1 MTKPSDALL
10 SFPHNYGPVTNQ
22 IKADIPVLSVTQ
34 LGQHER
40 RYPAAETAKHRPQSP
55 SFLLSSKKVVFSE
68 REKLSPESKP
78 VSPSTQ
84 DAKFGSHTGNVVVRD
99 ALASGSMQDWWQ
111 SLITRSGR
119 TAIDNTMPR
128 PNFDA
133 WFRQCVLCTDMEKPL
148 AWAKATCTKV
158 VGGLNSAVF
167 HTTCTIDNFAECLLL
182 LADSQL
188 VADAFKGTDIVM
200 SHFVA
205 SLRRMTEV
213 DLTFQKKSIISMPW
227 WNKVKSAPYLPPS
240 SSPWNNVQPSRSSY
254 FDSSNSTS
262 FSLSTEWS
270 VKTSNSP
277 RSNLHNKGDNSFIPP
292 SKMLFKSIDSEHS
305 PDTSVISDFTDLDY
319 PAKSSNLSSK
329 LDAASN
335 SFSRPGSAP
344 ASRSLHVG
352 MPNSGASGNP
362 HSPQS
367 RSNSYLATKP
377 VFEMGGTK
385 LLTPVGKVTSRR
397 FVADSLMKS
406 YKENAAALVSHSK
419 LRQSSTSGEPGENTD
434 AQPKRG
440 TVRPQ
445 SARPAPKDGEL
456 ENNSSGIIFDCDTCV
471 VGIRI
476 LRIDPRSTS
485 PMFQEMR
492 LTKVDLCASFQFE
505 FKVQRSCEFFV
516 SNNRISKL
524 LVGCMQIIISPH

>member
-1 MTKPSDALL
+1 MAKSSDTLL
-10 SFPHNYGPVTNQ
+10 SFPHNYGPVISQT
-22 IKADIPVLSVTQ
+22 KVEMPVLSVTQ
-34 LGQHER
+34 LGQQER
-40 RYPAAETAKHRPQSP
+40 RHPAAEAAKHRPQSP

-68 REKLSPESKP
+68 REKLSPESKS
-78 VSPSTQ
+78 VSPSTL

-111 SLITRSGR
+111 SLIARSGR

-270 VKTSNSP
+270 VKPSSSP
-277 RSNLHNKGDNSFIPP
+277 RSVLHHKGENSFIPP
-292 SKMLFKSIDSEHS
+292 SKMLFKNLDSEES
-305 PDTSVISDFTDLDY
+305 PETSDPELLS
-319 PAKSSNLSSK
+319 KSSKMSEH
-329 LDAASN
+329 LDAGSN
-335 SFSRPGSAP
+335 TSSRPGSAP

-352 MPNSGASGNP
+352 LPSSGPPGHS
-362 HSPQS
+362 HSPQF

-385 LLTPVGKVTSRR
+385 LQTPVGKVTSRR

-419 LRQSSTSGEPGENTD
+419 LRQSSADGEPGVTPD
-434 AQPKRG
+434 AKSKKG
-440 TVRPQ
+440 SARPQ
-445 SARPAPKDGEL
+445 SARPAPLDGAL
-456 ENNSSGIIFDCDTCV
+456 ENIAPC
-471 VGIRI
+471 
-476 LRIDPRSTS
+476 
-485 PMFQEMR
+485 
-492 LTKVDLCASFQFE
+492 
-505 FKVQRSCEFFV
+505 
-516 SNNRISKL
+516 ISHR
-524 LVGCMQIIISPH
+524 MQDMT

>member
-1 MTKPSDALL
+1 MARSSDALL
-10 SFPHNYGPVTNQ
+10 SFPHSYGPVANPV
-22 IKADIPVLSVTQ
+22 KAEIAVVSVTQ
-34 LGQHER
+34 LGQQDKRFNPPSE
-40 RYPAAETAKHRPQSP
+40 AAKQRPQSP

-68 REKLSPESKP
+68 KREKLSPESKS
-78 VSPSTQ
+78 VSPSAQ

-111 SLITRSGR
+111 SLMSRSGR

-148 AWAKATCTKV
+148 AWAKATCSKV
-158 VGGLNSAVF
+158 VGGLNNAAF
-167 HTTCTIDNFAECLLL
+167 HTTCTIDNFAECLML

-188 VADAFKGTDIVM
+188 VAEAFKGTDIVM

-205 SLRRMTEV
+205 SLRRMMEV

-240 SSPWNNVQPSRSSY
+240 SSPFNNVQPSRSSY

-270 VKTSNSP
+270 VKTSSTT
-277 RSNLHNKGDNSFIPP
+277 SGSTLHRKGENSFIPP
-292 SKMLFKSIDSEHS
+292 SKMLFSKNVDSETS
-305 PDTSVISDFTDLDY
+305 PDTSVMSDYADMDF
-319 PAKSSNLSSK
+319 PGKSTQFGSQSGSESLSI
-329 LDAASN
+329 
-335 SFSRPGSAP
+335 SRPGSAP

-352 MPNSGASGNP
+352 MPSSGATGPST
-362 HSPQS
+362 SPYS
-367 RSNSYLATKP
+367 RNSSYLASKP

-385 LLTPVGKVTSRR
+385 LQTPVGKVTSRR

-406 YKENAAALVSHSK
+406 YKENTAALVAHSK
-419 LRQSSTSGEPGENTD
+419 LRENSTEGQPGVTPV
-434 AQPKRG
+434 AQPRE
-440 TVRPQ
+440 VQARPQ
-445 SARPAPKDGEL
+445 SARPAAKDGEQD
-456 ENNSSGIIFDCDTCV
+456 IIRHRDPFGVWRTFDTCL
-471 VGIRI
+471 VGNRA
-476 LRIDPRSTS
+476 LRKDPRATS

-492 LTKVDLCASFQFE
+492 LTKVDISASFQFE
-505 FKVQRSCEFFV
+505 FKVR
-516 SNNRISKL
+516 
-524 LVGCMQIIISPH
+524 